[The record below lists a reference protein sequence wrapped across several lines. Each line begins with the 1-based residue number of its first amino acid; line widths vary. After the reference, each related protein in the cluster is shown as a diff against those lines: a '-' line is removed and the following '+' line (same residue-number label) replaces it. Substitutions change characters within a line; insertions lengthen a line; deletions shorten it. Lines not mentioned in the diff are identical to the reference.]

1 VPAQS
6 RTKLP
11 ATLIPGDGIGLEI
24 VKSAVDIP
32 EALDSPNDLRTAID
46 QVLRKD
52 GVRTPDLG
60 GTASTGDFAQSIIRR
75 LGG

>member
-1 VPAQS
+1 M
-6 RTKLP
+6 LEH
-11 ATLIPGDGIGLEI
+11 IGQPDL
-24 VKSAVDIP
+24 A
-32 EALDSPNDLRTAID
+32 NRLRTAID

-60 GTASTGDFAQSIIRR
+60 GKASTGDFTQSIIRR